1 VRDCCA
7 QFECTPLS
15 PLRVAASLF
24 ALAACLTALV
34 PPAAAQGQAIKLQG
48 GGSTLFDGYG
58 GSVEVR
64 GSNYTGRIGL
74 GLLNGK
80 LRTGVYYATTWRSI
94 MLGSGD
100 QSIPFSLPTD
110 IFNHSYHFLGRGISA
125 SWKDSRNSFFV
136 YGGATSLG
144 FSTPFLN
151 LAETRG
157 KTGLIFYE
165 RKLTPS
171 LRFFSHNVVAARQT
185 SLQSIAWT
193 PSDHLKMA
201 FAGGIGNNQPYWS
214 SSLSFDKK
222 WIEVD
227 ASYSRAGDAFRRIRV
242 DAPLS
247 SETDRENIRIALKPL
262 RNLQFTASRQNYLS
276 PLQSGVASERAT
288 VNSYSAWTS
297 LRGVQLH
304 GSFFDS
310 TTQSG
315 RARGLT
321 VGGRRNWFNRVETSA
336 DYMRSAPSLGPA
348 FHSIVGTVRER
359 ITPRISLSQVVTI
372 SNSQTYVSF
381 GGSFLS
387 NRFSFGLEYQT
398 IFLPFQTTGSSQFKQ
413 VLALN
418 LRLRLWGGIEI
429 NGASDVTPLGK
440 IRYTA
445 YATGYTYRGA
455 SYDRGNAAAGGAI
468 YSYIVRGRVVEEG
481 GLPVRG
487 AALKIDDNIVFTDS
501 QGSFLLRRKKP
512 NESELSVAFDQ
523 FVLSGNY
530 AVITAPKVVK
540 AAREESAELYEVVL
554 KRLKN
559 VAPVLNAETI
569 STRDSRI
576 GTGVRNGTVLEL
588 STLPLTRRSSVFL
601 NFSSLAA
608 RMPVLSR
615 DANRAQ
621 GGVPNSSNI
630 SVGSYY
636 LHPADGGAPVDL
648 SPVKVLYAQPGGQRR
663 SGRANSGKR

>member
-1 VRDCCA
+1 MKSSA
-7 QFECTPLS
+7 QFECAPLS
-15 PLRVAASLF
+15 PLRVAAALF
-24 ALAACLTALV
+24 ALAVCLAALV
-34 PPAAAQGQAIKLQG
+34 PPAAAQGQAFKLQG

-94 MLGSGD
+94 MFGSGD

-110 IFNHSYHFLGRGISA
+110 IFNHSYHFLGRGVSA
-125 SWKDSRNSFFV
+125 SWKNGRNSLFV

-157 KTGLIFYE
+157 KTGLLFYE

-171 LRFFSHNVVAARQT
+171 LRFYSHNVLAARQT

-193 PSDHLKMA
+193 PRERLKMA

-214 SSLSFDKK
+214 GSMSLAKK
-222 WIEVD
+222 WIEID

-262 RNLQFTASRQNYLS
+262 RNLQFTASRQNYLF

-288 VNSYSAWTS
+288 VNSFSAWTS

-310 TTQSG
+310 TTQAG
-315 RARGLT
+315 RARGVT
-321 VGGRRNWFNRVETSA
+321 VGGRRNWFNRVETAA

-348 FHSIVGTVRER
+348 FHSVVATVRER
-359 ITPRISLSQVVTI
+359 ITPRISFSQVITR
-372 SNSQTYVSF
+372 SNGQTYVSF
-381 GGSFLS
+381 GGNFLS
-387 NRFSFGLEYQT
+387 NRLSVGLEYQT
-398 IFLPFQTTGSSQFKQ
+398 IFLPFQTPGLSQFKQ

-418 LRLRLWGGIEI
+418 LRLRLWGGIEL
-429 NGASDVTPLGK
+429 NGASNVTPLGK
-440 IRYTA
+440 TRYTA

-455 SYDRGNAAAGGAI
+455 SQDRGGFAGGGAI
-468 YSYIVRGRVVEEG
+468 YDYVVRGRVVEEG

-487 AALKIDDNIVFTDS
+487 AAVRIDGELALTDS

-512 NESELSVAFDQ
+512 KESELSVALDQ
-523 FVLSGNY
+523 FVLPGNY
-530 AVITAPKVVK
+530 AVITAPATVK

-559 VAPVLNAETI
+559 LDPSPVAKAIPQNSHNSGTNAQI
-569 STRDSRI
+569 
-576 GTGVRNGTVLEL
+576 NTVLEGY
-588 STLPLTRRSSVFL
+588 SLPL
-601 NFSSLAA
+601 NHHFSISWISPITAP
-608 RMPVLSR
+608 RMPQIPLGVDSR
-615 DANRAQ
+615 HDR
-621 GGVPNSSNI
+621 VSNI
-630 SVGSYY
+630 SQIPVGSYY
-636 LHPADGGAPVDL
+636 LYPASGGAPVDL
-648 SPVKVLYAQPGGQRR
+648 RPVKVVYTKSSGQRR
-663 SGRANSGKR
+663 AGRANPRKH